1 MVQEK
6 YIFKNID
13 ILKSYFAWALLY
25 FYLVFS
31 FCEEWFTGMLYNP
44 NTGKAIEGE
53 VKESEV
59 YNQVRVLD
67 ILI

>member
-44 NTGKAIEGE
+44 NTGKAIEE
-53 VKESEV
+53 
-59 YNQVRVLD
+59 R
-67 ILI
+67 